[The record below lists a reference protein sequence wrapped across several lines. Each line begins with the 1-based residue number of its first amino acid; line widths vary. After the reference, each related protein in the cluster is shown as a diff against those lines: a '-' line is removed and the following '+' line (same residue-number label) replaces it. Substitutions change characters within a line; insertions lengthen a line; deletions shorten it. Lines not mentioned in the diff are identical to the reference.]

1 MNKYDFNNK
10 TFALI
15 DNSNNG
21 EVNTETT
28 FEYQQNGDLVSADYK
43 GGTVKYGKII
53 ALLEDDKLNMVY
65 QCITTDNEL
74 KAGKAIATITFSK
87 NNKLKLNLD
96 WQWLTG
102 ERDSGNS
109 EYIEL

>member
-1 MNKYDFNNK
+1 
-10 TFALI
+10 
-15 DNSNNG
+15 
-21 EVNTETT
+21 
-28 FEYQQNGDLVSADYK
+28 
-43 GGTVKYGKII
+43 
-53 ALLEDDKLNMVY
+53 
-65 QCITTDNEL
+65 L